1 MELTKFLKLRKFAI
15 NQHPHM
21 KKIVFLLILCTA
33 TAFAQQTHQFTI
45 TGNVKTESVITMD
58 SLNSYPLKNIGDIK
72 VTDHTGTFKHQDD
85 QLKGVLLKDI
95 LNHSQWTLAN
105 PKLFSTLYFTCI
117 GSDGY
122 KVVYSWN
129 ELFNTP
135 VGDNVYILMEKNGV
149 KTSTLPESI
158 QMASM
163 LDFKTGRRYLHNL
176 DKIVVDAAQ

>member
-1 MELTKFLKLRKFAI
+1 
-15 NQHPHM
+15 M
-21 KKIVFLLILCTA
+21 KKLLLLFLFFT
-33 TAFAQQTHQFTI
+33 TVAFAQQTHQFTI
-45 TGNVKTESVITMD
+45 FGKVKTESVITID
-58 SLNSYPLKNIGDIK
+58 SLNSYPLKTIGDIK

-149 KTSTLPESI
+149 KSSTLPESI

-176 DKIVVDAAQ
+176 DKIVVSTAE

>member
-1 MELTKFLKLRKFAI
+1 
-15 NQHPHM
+15 M
-21 KKIVFLLILCTA
+21 KKLLLLFLFCTT

-45 TGNVKTESVITMD
+45 SGKVKTESVITMD
-58 SLNSYPLKNIGDIK
+58 SLNSYPLKTIGDIK

-95 LNHSQWTLAN
+95 LNHSQWTITS
-105 PKLFSTLYFTCI
+105 PKLFSTMYFTCI

-129 ELFNTP
+129 ELFNTS

-176 DKIVVDAAQ
+176 DKIVVNITE